1 MPLPHAKPAAPMI
14 PAISGLSSVTVDDA
28 APSAP
33 SLTLMPLPHAI
44 HHSFLPTLRPPR
56 GPRPGHASLTPDSDE
71 DPKEQ
76 QQWQRQAGG
85 RAGSGVS
92 ARGRHG
98 RGCRDHW
105 VGVGSR
111 FWGANGESGT
121 GAQPGSGVSH
131 AHSREGHAHRTQTFQ
146 PDWLEHLWFPCVRP
160 SPGRPPLRCQ
170 RLRGPAHPMMMLRER
185 IKMENLQQGNDH
197 ECGAPGL
204 GA

>member
-1 MPLPHAKPAAPMI
+1 MVRVATSSEALPVLVRGAGLGAGLGAGPWPRVH
-14 PAISGLSSVTVDDA
+14 ISSSSSSVGIMGPVLREPGVEATAGPGGRGSWLLQGVCEVEVA
-28 APSAP
+28 AIVA
-33 SLTLMPLPHAI
+33 
-44 HHSFLPTLRPPR
+44 
-56 GPRPGHASLTPDSDE
+56 PDSDE

-121 GAQPGSGVSH
+121 GAQRGSGVSH
-131 AHSREGHAHRTQTFQ
+131 AHSREGHAHRTQI
-146 PDWLEHLWFPCVRP
+146 FPA
-160 SPGRPPLRCQ
+160 
-170 RLRGPAHPMMMLRER
+170 RLA
-185 IKMENLQQGNDH
+185 
-197 ECGAPGL
+197 
-204 GA
+204 